1 VTNDNPRIVKLGK
14 RIRKGRIK
22 VMADVLG
29 VRNPDLGVGA
39 MLRLAAALEERS
51 DPKTRPIAV
60 GAQAKGQ
67 TKATI
72 RKRVASRRARAEREA
87 RERAQRARRRRVAEG
102 PGFYGASVWETGRGW
117 PAALEAIRLIPDGP
131 FRIRA
136 KPQAVGSAVAAGFV
150 VVVRS
155 GVNRGSR
162 VINRDSGIRHPVK
175 AVYRI
180 TPLGRMARDWAQWC
194 WMRHEAGYPA
204 PAHGVARIFA
214 HVAAWVTGGDVDV
227 GKTADVTAGYAS
239 GDWCDAP
246 WPGAG
251 ASWAGRGA
259 AKRGRDGSG

>member
-60 GAQAKGQ
+60 GAPAKGQ
-67 TKATI
+67 TKASI
-72 RKRVASRRARAEREA
+72 RKRVASRRARAERES
-87 RERAQRARRRRVAEG
+87 RERAERARRRRVAEG
-102 PGFYGASVWETGRGW
+102 RGFDGASVWETGRGW

-131 FRIRA
+131 FRIRV
-136 KPQAVGSAVAAGFV
+136 KSQATGAAVAAGFMVAV
-150 VVVRS
+150 VGVRREGRVLNKRS
-155 GVNRGSR
+155 GLQAVTAG
-162 VINRDSGIRHPVK
+162 

-180 TPLGRMARDWAQWC
+180 TPLGCMARDWAQWC
-194 WMRHEAGYPA
+194 WVRHQAGYPA
-204 PAHGVARIFA
+204 PAHGVAKGFR
-214 HVAAWVTGGDVDV
+214 HVAAWITGGDVDV

-251 ASWAGRGA
+251 AS
-259 AKRGRDGSG
+259 

>member
-1 VTNDNPRIVKLGK
+1 MTNDNPRIVKLGK

-39 MLRLAAALEERS
+39 MLRFAAALEERS

-60 GAQAKGQ
+60 GAPAKGH
-67 TKATI
+67 TKASI

-102 PGFYGASVWETGRGW
+102 PGFGGASVWETGRGW
-117 PAALEAIRLIPDGP
+117 PAALEAVRLIPDGP
-131 FRIRA
+131 FRIRR
-136 KPQAVGSAVAAGFV
+136 PMTAVQSAVAAGFM
-150 VVVRS
+150 VVVRPAQKAGRVLNITS
-155 GVNRGSR
+155 GLRAST
-162 VINRDSGIRHPVK
+162 P

-180 TPLGRMARDWAQWC
+180 TPLGRMARGWAQWC
-194 WMRHEAGYPA
+194 WLRHEAGYPA
-204 PAHGVARIFA
+204 PAHGVARGFA
-214 HVAAWVTGGDVDV
+214 HVVAWITGGDVDV
-227 GKTADVTAGYAS
+227 TKNAGTTAGYGS

-251 ASWAGRGA
+251 AL
-259 AKRGRDGSG
+259 